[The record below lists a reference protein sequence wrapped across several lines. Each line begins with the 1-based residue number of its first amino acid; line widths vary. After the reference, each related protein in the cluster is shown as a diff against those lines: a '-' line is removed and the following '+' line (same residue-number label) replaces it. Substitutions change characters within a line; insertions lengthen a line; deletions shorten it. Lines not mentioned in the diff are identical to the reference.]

1 MVLYTISLIL
11 VSTFSGEDHFA
22 AMRLVQFDEAFARRY
37 RQLQTRDKNPLCKMQ
52 ALGVL
57 MNKLLRIL
65 WTLMRKHTLYVPDF
79 QPTI

>member
-1 MVLYTISLIL
+1 MVRPARPL
-11 VSTFSGEDHFA
+11 
-22 AMRLVQFDEAFARRY
+22 RLRWPGGFCHRY
-37 RQLQTRDKNPLCKMQ
+37 QHLQTRDKNPLCKMQ